1 MPTKKILNL
10 HEEIT
15 HRNLRAVCEKNGA
28 LVFAKIRV
36 ADILPIEGSGISD
49 QLFRFALQ
57 AHFDFVVAD
66 REHTPLFAVEFDGP
80 GHDSSDQQHRDSQKN
95 LLCEY
100 FCFPLLRINARYL
113 PQKYRNF
120 DLLTWFV
127 EVWFFH
133 DAFSKAQEDGA
144 VPADEI
150 CDPFMVLT
158 LPGRKERFPLW
169 LSAELRARIQRLRR
183 AGKCRDFVPS
193 EWIGV
198 DENGNHQGVM
208 WLRVTED
215 AGVIARSGIHAQRF
229 PVIEAEVLS
238 ELLVFQLYEELD
250 SVLRGESEPLPIS
263 EIDAII
269 TNYEARYQLR
279 MYGGTERTRSVKT

>member
-10 HEEIT
+10 HEEVT
-15 HRNLRAVCEKNGA
+15 HRNLRDACEKNGA
-28 LVFAKIRV
+28 LVFAKVRV

-80 GHDSSDQQHRDSQKN
+80 GHDASDQQHRDSQKN
-95 LLCEY
+95 SLCEC
-100 FCFPLLRINARYL
+100 FHFPLLRINARYL
-113 PQKYRNF
+113 PKKYRNF

-127 EVWFFH
+127 EVWFFQ
-133 DAFSKAQEDGA
+133 DAFNKAQEDGA

-150 CDPFMVLT
+150 CDPFMVLA

-169 LSAELRARIQRLRR
+169 LSAELRARIERLHQ

-198 DENGNHQGVM
+198 DENGNYQDVM
-208 WLRVTED
+208 WLRVTDE
-215 AGVIARSGIHAQRF
+215 AGVIARSGIRAQRF

-250 SVLRGESEPLPIS
+250 SVLRGKSELLPIL
-263 EIDAII
+263 EIDAIV
-269 TNYEARYQLR
+269 TTYEARYQPR
-279 MYGGTERTRSVKT
+279 MSTIIERTRIVET